1 MVISLCK
8 VWWTSQ
14 LAITYNATLWTIF
27 ALNRPMT
34 PGFPL
39 LEAKAL
45 SYLDSSRGCWEVGR
59 GQGLGERR
67 QHLPRAGQ
75 LSSQTSTNQQE
86 ERCVKKSILG
96 RRKTKYMSRRTLG
109 WQQSH
114 WRRPHSWFYL
124 AAIDTSTWAGKE
136 KYVFSIH
143 FLRNRAK
150 NYCVTQLQLYT
161 LYKLSSTIFCCLWVS
176 EWVSVSGR
184 DQCHQSKYTLFP
196 IYRGI

>member
-1 MVISLCK
+1 MYRFPH
-8 VWWTSQ
+8 TH
-14 LAITYNATLWTIF
+14 ALWSSGASSVHVAQGRSRHIPIEIHKHKQC
-27 ALNRPMT
+27 RP
-34 PGFPL
+34 
-39 LEAKAL
+39 EC
-45 SYLDSSRGCWEVGR
+45 R
-59 GQGLGERR
+59 
-67 QHLPRAGQ
+67 
-75 LSSQTSTNQQE
+75 TNQQE

-143 FLRNRAK
+143 FVRNQAK

-161 LYKLSSTIFCCLWVS
+161 LYKLSSTIFSLYFVVC
-176 EWVSVSGR
+176 EWVNEWVCLVGIGVIGPNVHFSNIKR
-184 DQCHQSKYTLFP
+184 HIRPQSCL
-196 IYRGI
+196 ILNW